1 MQVPF
6 QKGKLYWKCILLIFL
21 NFQFFFL
28 KKAFEK
34 VSHEIFIDDIC
45 SLVTKCHARTNSTSV
60 FEVLANNPNYFT
72 VTKGSC
78 HLLHTVYF

>member
-6 QKGKLYWKCILLIFL
+6 QKRQTLLEMYSLYLLEFSIF
-21 NFQFFFL
+21 
-28 KKAFEK
+28 KKKKSFEK

-60 FEVLANNPNYFT
+60 FEVLANNLNYFT

-78 HLLHTVYF
+78 HHFHTVYF